1 MRYPN
6 GHEFEYKY
14 LRPSQIEI
22 DPLYQRRLRTAVV
35 DNIVKEFNGDTFN
48 EPKVSNRDG
57 KYWVFDGQ
65 HTLAAWRK
73 MNGNEDKPIYC
84 KVFKG
89 MTWLDEC
96 KRFIVQDGFGGDPN
110 VRERLSAAYEA
121 REPDVIG
128 MVKGA
133 ELVGFKVNFKNN
145 KNNKTIVAVNALYAA
160 FNKLGADVYVEMLTA
175 IRDAWN
181 YDTDSM
187 CAPILNAMALFYKTY
202 GGNFKRGDLV
212 NSLKRVTPMQIIREG
227 RTLRMKNGFAREI
240 VKSYN
245 KGRKYKLDIEKL

>member
-110 VRERLSAAYEA
+110 INEKLNAGYES
-121 REPDVIG
+121 RDPDVVG

-133 ELVGFKVNFKNN
+133 ELVGFKVSFKNN
-145 KNNKTIVAVNALYAA
+145 KANKTICAVSALFKAY
-160 FNKLGADVYVEMLTA
+160 NKLGADAYVEMLTA
-175 IRDAWN
+175 IRDTWQF
-181 YDTDSM
+181 DPDSVS
-187 CAPILNAMALFYKTY
+187 APIINAMSTFFKTY

-212 NSLKRVTPMQIIREG
+212 NSLKRITPMQIIREG
-227 RTLRMKNGFAREI
+227 RTLRMRNGFAREI

-245 KGRKYKLDIEKL
+245 KGRKYKLDIEML

>member
-73 MNGNEDKPIYC
+73 MNANADKPIYC

-89 MTWLDEC
+89 MTWFDEC
-96 KRFIVQDGFGGDPN
+96 KRFIVQDGFGGDPSVN
-110 VRERLSAAYEA
+110 EKLNAAYES
-121 REPDVIG
+121 REPDVVN
-128 MVKGA
+128 MVNGA
-133 ELVGFKVNFKNN
+133 GLVGFKISFRNN
-145 KNNKTIVAVNALYAA
+145 KNNKTICAVSALYKAY
-160 FNKLGADVYVEMLTA
+160 NKLGADAYVEMLTA
-175 IRDAWN
+175 IRDAWQF
-181 YDTDSM
+181 DHDSVS
-187 CAPILNAMALFYKTY
+187 APIINAMSTFYKTY
-202 GGNFKRGDLV
+202 GGNFKRTDLV
-212 NSLKRVTPMQIIREG
+212 NSLGRITPMQIIREG

>member
-1 MRYPN
+1 VRYPN

-22 DPLYQRRLRTAVV
+22 DPLYQRRLRPTVV
-35 DNIVKEFNGDTFN
+35 NNIVKDFNGDTFN

-110 VRERLSAAYEA
+110 VNEKLNAAYEA
-121 REPDVIG
+121 REPEVLG

-133 ELVGFKVNFKNN
+133 ELVGFKVSFKNN
-145 KNNKTIVAVNALYAA
+145 RSSNTICAVSALYKA
-160 FNKLGADVYVEMLTA
+160 FNNLGADTYIDMLTA

-181 YDTDSM
+181 FDPDSM
-187 CAPILNAMALFYKTY
+187 CAQIINAMAMFYKTY
-202 GGNFKRGDLV
+202 GGNFKRLDLV
-212 NSLKRVTPMQIIREG
+212 NSLKRITPMQIIRDG

-240 VKSYN
+240 VKCYN
-245 KGRKYKLDIEKL
+245 TKRRYKLDIDKL

>member
-1 MRYPN
+1 MKYPN
-6 GHEFEYKY
+6 GHEFEYRF
-14 LRPSQIEI
+14 LRPSQIEV

-96 KRFIVQDGFGGDPN
+96 RRFIVQDGFGGDPSVN
-110 VRERLSAAYEA
+110 EKLSASYES
-121 REPDVIG
+121 RDPDVVS
-128 MVKGA
+128 MVNVA
-133 ELVGFKVNFKNN
+133 ELVGFKVSFKNN
-145 KNNKTIVAVNALYAA
+145 KASKTICAVAALFKAYS
-160 FNKLGADVYVEMLTA
+160 KLGADAYLEMLTA
-175 IRDAWN
+175 IRDTWQF
-181 YDTDSM
+181 DPDSVS
-187 CAPILNAMALFYKTY
+187 APILNAMSTFYKTY
-202 GGNFKRGDLV
+202 GGNFKRTDLV
-212 NSLKRVTPMQIIREG
+212 NSLKRITPAQIIREG
-227 RTLRMKNGFAREI
+227 RTLRMRNGFAREI

-245 KGRKYKLDIEKL
+245 KGRKYKLDIDKL

>member
-73 MNGNEDKPIYC
+73 MNSNADKPIYC

-96 KRFIVQDGFGGDPN
+96 KRFIVQDGFGGDPSVN
-110 VRERLSAAYEA
+110 EKLNAAYES
-121 REPDVIG
+121 REPDVVN
-128 MVKGA
+128 MVDGA
-133 ELVGFKVNFKNN
+133 GLVGFKISFRNN
-145 KNNKTIVAVNALYAA
+145 KNNKTICAVSALYKAY
-160 FNKLGADVYVEMLTA
+160 NKLGADAYMEMLTA
-175 IRDAWN
+175 IRDAWQF
-181 YDTDSM
+181 DPDSVS
-187 CAPILNAMALFYKTY
+187 APIINAMSTFYKTY
-202 GGNFKRGDLV
+202 GGNFKRTDLV
-212 NSLKRVTPMQIIREG
+212 NSLKRITPMQIIREG